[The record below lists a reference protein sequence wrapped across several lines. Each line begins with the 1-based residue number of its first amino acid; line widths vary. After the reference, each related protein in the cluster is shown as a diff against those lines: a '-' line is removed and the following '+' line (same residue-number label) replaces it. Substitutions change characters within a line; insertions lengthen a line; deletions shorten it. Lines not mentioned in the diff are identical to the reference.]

1 MYWRKSIIY
10 VFTVLLPAL
19 MVGISNFHVFPDAS
33 LLATLMLVVTAGVA
47 GVFTY
52 FSGDATAKVRR
63 YCILADVAICAILCV
78 NLGGHWILAREVS
91 AARQGVEERHAE
103 EEREERRREAEAQ
116 RQLRLKEAEAEL
128 VRDQTKV
135 IREERRRLAQLPPGE
150 RRSVLKTPPKVEA
163 AAAPATAAT
172 IQPLSLA
179 PVETPKTLAPRMTPD
194 EVREKWWWF
203 LTALAI
209 AECAASVL
217 AGVVLSGVLDDGTAG
232 AVAIR
237 SRGGAVIV
245 QDPRDALYPAMP
257 LSAMAH
263 VEPDAVLPIAA
274 MAHWILEHNPQTNR
288 ATVSSNPPKNPTE
301 PTEDTRLAVVETND
315 DPPRSAMG
323 EGTRYTC
330 PDCGGVLFERPE
342 RAPQR
347 VLNGE
352 RLLGCE
358 RLARVRMADPAAE
371 SNQLAVPEFPQHAAA
386 FGTRIW

>member
-52 FSGDATAKVRR
+52 FSGDATAKGRR

-172 IQPLSLA
+172 IQPLSLV
-179 PVETPKTLAPRMTPD
+179 PVETPKTLAPLMTPD
-194 EVREKWWWF
+194 EVRKKWWWF

-217 AGVVLSGVLDDGTAG
+217 AGVVLSGVWEWDRNHDRIPDYLQNGAGVALPREISAPKPENLERSGAGKAQKVARNFDGPLSGQGSKASFEPFDTPSPKTFPIIQSASDRNESLNQFG
-232 AVAIR
+232 ENVDACASALFADETCPIC
-237 SRGGAVIV
+237 GGALEEQSGKHYKHVWCPTPGHL
-245 QDPRDALYPAMP
+245 DAWRDAG
-257 LSAMAH
+257 
-263 VEPDAVLPIAA
+263 
-274 MAHWILEHNPQTNR
+274 
-288 ATVSSNPPKNPTE
+288 K
-301 PTEDTRLAVVETND
+301 
-315 DPPRSAMG
+315 
-323 EGTRYTC
+323 
-330 PDCGGVLFERPE
+330 
-342 RAPQR
+342 
-347 VLNGE
+347 
-352 RLLGCE
+352 
-358 RLARVRMADPAAE
+358 
-371 SNQLAVPEFPQHAAA
+371 
-386 FGTRIW
+386 

>member
-1 MYWRKSIIY
+1 
-10 VFTVLLPAL
+10 

-33 LLATLMLVVTAGVA
+33 LLATLMLIVTAGVA

-103 EEREERRREAEAQ
+103 EEREERRREAEAE
-116 RQLRLKEAEAEL
+116 RQLRLKAAEAAL

-150 RRSVLKTPPKVEA
+150 RRSVLKAPPKA
-163 AAAPATAAT
+163 DTSAAPAGVPT

-179 PVETPKTLAPRMTPD
+179 PVETPKTLAPRITPD

-217 AGVVLSGVLDDGTAG
+217 AGVVLSGVWEWDRNHDGILDHPRNGAG
-232 AVAIR
+232 VAL
-237 SRGGAVIV
+237 
-245 QDPRDALYPAMP
+245 PRELSAPKPENLEGFEAGKAQNVARNFDEP
-257 LSAMAH
+257 LSGQSSKAPF
-263 VEPDAVLPIAA
+263 ELFDTPSPKTLPIIQSASDGNESLN
-274 MAHWILEHNPQTNR
+274 HFGEY
-288 ATVSSNPPKNPTE
+288 
-301 PTEDTRLAVVETND
+301 VETR
-315 DPPRSAMG
+315 PSALDSG
-323 EGTRYTC
+323 ETC
-330 PDCGGVLFERPE
+330 PLCGSALEEQSGKHFKHVWCPTPGHLDAWRN
-342 RAPQR
+342 A
-347 VLNGE
+347 GE
-352 RLLGCE
+352 
-358 RLARVRMADPAAE
+358 
-371 SNQLAVPEFPQHAAA
+371 
-386 FGTRIW
+386 